1 MRRSLHREKDLEELK
16 LRILNLKEDCRPK
29 WGRMDSS
36 QMLTHCRLVLEIP
49 LGNTV
54 LPKTPRLIRT
64 IGIIT
69 KKEMELFNNG
79 IPPNMPTFTVLKPGP
94 PCDFHLAR
102 QELLH
107 TIDSY
112 GALADIGKLPAEHA
126 LFGKMEPKDWGF
138 LEYKHLNH
146 HLNQFGI

>member
-1 MRRSLHREKDLEELK
+1 MLRSLHREKDLEELK

-36 QMLTHCRLVLEIP
+36 QMLTHCRLVLEVP
-49 LGNTV
+49 LGTTV

-79 IPPNMPTFTVLKPGP
+79 IPPNMPTFTVLRPGL
-94 PCDFHLAR
+94 PCDFLLAR
-102 QELLH
+102 QNLLN
-107 TIDSY
+107 TMDRY
-112 GALADIGKLPAEHA
+112 CALADSGKLPAEHA

-146 HLNQFGI
+146 HLIQFGI